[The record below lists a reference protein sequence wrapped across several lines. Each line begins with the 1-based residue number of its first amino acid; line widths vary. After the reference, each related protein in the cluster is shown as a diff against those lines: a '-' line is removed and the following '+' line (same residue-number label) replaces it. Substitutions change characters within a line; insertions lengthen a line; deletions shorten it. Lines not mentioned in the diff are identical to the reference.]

1 MKSLFFL
8 AMMILGIIIAAICLP
23 ATYPLIALV
32 LYGAL
37 WLMLKFGIIQQILDK
52 YKVYLEEDVYDLKL
66 KPIEEALPQI
76 QLAFIPLCVYALLL
90 LTAKNTPLLAPY
102 YWAFDESSRFWI
114 FHVAILGCIVT
125 GSQLSNDHAW
135 VKNVMYGITIVLFIM
150 PTFFEGK
157 VWKIQQ
163 GDEIVYEIPAYAHER
178 VKWYWKSNKP
188 YQVKIN
194 DDNVW
199 FQNGKVPSDYINPQ
213 QVKKITIRTE
223 PADKPYIATVE
234 IWSRIDL

>member
-8 AMMILGIIIAAICLP
+8 AMRILGIIIAAIYLP

-32 LYGAL
+32 LYGTL
-37 WLMLKFGIIQQILDK
+37 WLMLKFGIIQQILDGYKK
-52 YKVYLEEDVYDLKL
+52 YLDEDVYDLKL

-76 QLAFIPLCVYALLL
+76 QLAVIPLCVYALLL
-90 LTAKNTPLLAPY
+90 LTTKNTPLLAPY

-114 FHVAILGCIVT
+114 FHIAILGCIVT
-125 GSQLSNDHAW
+125 GSQLSDDHAW
-135 VKNVMYGITIVLFIM
+135 VKNVMYGITIVLFII

-194 DDNVW
+194 DENVW